1 MMTYDP
7 DLPGCFG
14 PDLKFA
20 SGDRERDRAFRW
32 LAKLRARRATWAD
45 ARMQIEEFPA
55 LCIIRHREIGLVRDS
70 SPWQEGWTIFSCGCS
85 WRSIFCSLPRRVRS
99 AAPRS
104 CACRTAAWKTC
115 SCAYAGPRPTA
126 DQSARTVAAQL
137 ATPA

>member
-45 ARMQIEEFPA
+45 ARMQIEEFLRPA
-55 LCIIRHREIGLVRDS
+55 ANDAPFFQIMDEVGKAEQMFAPWLWEQRG
-70 SPWQEGWTIFSCGCS
+70 SP
-85 WRSIFCSLPRRVRS
+85 
-99 AAPRS
+99 
-104 CACRTAAWKTC
+104 
-115 SCAYAGPRPTA
+115 
-126 DQSARTVAAQL
+126 
-137 ATPA
+137 